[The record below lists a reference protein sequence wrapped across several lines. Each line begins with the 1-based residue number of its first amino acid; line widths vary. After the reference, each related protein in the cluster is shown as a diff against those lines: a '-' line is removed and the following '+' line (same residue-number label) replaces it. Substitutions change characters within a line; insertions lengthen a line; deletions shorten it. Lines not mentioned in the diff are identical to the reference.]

1 MVEQVV
7 QGAPA
12 QPPTLVLR
20 RDDRSDIELQ
30 LLLDALLR
38 YAGCDFRY
46 FNQSVLRRR
55 IADALRSEEVETISA
70 LQDRMLHNEPS
81 LLDFVVSM
89 GGGPQQLFNDP
100 SFFVELRKCV
110 VPLLKTYS
118 FVRIWVPGAGLGSDA
133 FSVAA
138 ILDEAGILD
147 RTVIYATCFND
158 VAVAVAKDATFAH
171 DGRNR
176 LAARARLAGLEH
188 SLDTYFQLEEG
199 YAMPSERLRKNV
211 MFTRHDPTTDASI
224 NEFHTVIA
232 RGAISVLNGAAQHR
246 LHSLMFE
253 SMTRL
258 GFLALGSGES
268 IERTAHEGAFRRV
281 CEEHPIFRRLR

>member
-1 MVEQVV
+1 MVEQVASR
-7 QGAPA
+7 APA
-12 QPPTLVLR
+12 RPTLALR

-70 LQDRMLHNEPS
+70 LQERMLHNDQS

-89 GGGPQQLFNDP
+89 GAGPQQLFNDP
-100 SFFVELRKCV
+100 TFFVELGKSV

-118 FVRIWVPGAGLGSDA
+118 FVRIWVPGAGIGSDA
-133 FSVAA
+133 FSLAA
-138 ILDEAGILD
+138 ILDEAGLLEK
-147 RTVIYATCFND
+147 TVIYATCFTE
-158 VAVAVAKDATFAH
+158 VAVSVAKTGAFEH
-171 DGRNR
+171 DGQNR
-176 LAARARLAGLEH
+176 LAARARLAGLER
-188 SLDTYFQLEEG
+188 SLETYFHLEEDI
-199 YAMPSERLRKNV
+199 AIPSERLRKNV

-224 NEFHTVIA
+224 NEFHSVVS
-232 RGAISVLNGAAQHR
+232 RGALSMLNGAAQHR

-253 SMTRL
+253 SLTRL

-281 CEEHPIFRRLR
+281 CEDHQIFRRLR